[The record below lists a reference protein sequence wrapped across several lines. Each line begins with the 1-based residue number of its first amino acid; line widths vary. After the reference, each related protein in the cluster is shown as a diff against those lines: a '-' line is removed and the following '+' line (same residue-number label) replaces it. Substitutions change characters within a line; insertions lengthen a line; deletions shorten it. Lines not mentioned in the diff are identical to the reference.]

1 VRVGNHV
8 YMMCADPAGRALAPM
23 SVYVSVCERE
33 SVYVCV
39 RERESC
45 ARKPVVVKTGSGA
58 DEWCRTHE
66 WVMLHKCPTCVP
78 AKSTAERTV
87 STQRQTL

>member
-23 SVYVSVCERE
+23 SMYVSVCERE

-39 RERESC
+39 REGVYIYMC
-45 ARKPVVVKTGSGA
+45 AGL
-58 DEWCRTHE
+58 
-66 WVMLHKCPTCVP
+66 MLVH
-78 AKSTAERTV
+78 
-87 STQRQTL
+87 